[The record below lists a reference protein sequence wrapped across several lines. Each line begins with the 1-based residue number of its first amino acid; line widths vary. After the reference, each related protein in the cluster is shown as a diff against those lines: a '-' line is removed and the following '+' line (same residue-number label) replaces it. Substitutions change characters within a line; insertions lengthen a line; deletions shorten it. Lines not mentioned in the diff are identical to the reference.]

1 MALHLAQLWGGHTN
15 ELEQIKIRRPR
26 LMAEV
31 QAHVHGRHDQETRH
45 DALELERSHMSREL
59 PWWVASQG
67 AQRGITV
74 IQ

>member
-1 MALHLAQLWGGHTN
+1 MALCSAQLWGGHTN

-31 QAHVHGRHDQETRH
+31 RAHMHGRHDQETRH
-45 DALELERSHMSREL
+45 DALELERSHSSREL
-59 PWWVASQG
+59 PWRLASQG
-67 AQRGITV
+67 EQRGVTV